1 MARPLDIIERM
12 EQLKSEYETLI
23 TISVEDTAAEFG
35 KLNTEQMY
43 EGQLST
49 GEAITPSYS
58 ANTVKIKKKKGQPYD
73 RVTLKDTGDFY
84 RGYHLQVISGELVE
98 DSNVQYAP
106 VLEKKYSPAIW
117 GLNDANHEEYVNEFL
132 APDLQAKVSE
142 ATGLQHK

>member
-1 MARPLDIIERM
+1 M
-12 EQLKSEYETLI
+12 EQLKREYETLV
-23 TISVEDTAAEFG
+23 TISIEDTAADFG

-49 GEAITPSYS
+49 GAAILPHYS
-58 ANTVKIKKKKGQPYD
+58 ANTVAIKKRKGQPYD

-106 VLEKKYSPAIW
+106 
-117 GLNDANHEEYVNEFL
+117 
-132 APDLQAKVSE
+132 DLDRKSVV
-142 ATGLQHK
+142 